1 MRIELN
7 IGLNVANGDNSMR
20 ARSARVG
27 MALAALSGR
36 WLVLDR
42 RAYSNTEE
50 TLILRCFVPVEEVE
64 TFNFVVFEL
73 AMDLQQDCI
82 AAYNAAAMSGSLIGP
97 NTAAWGEFNPDFFI
111 RFDESDGLAQIYT
124 PVKSAAAG
132 YMGHGARTGGLQ
144 AHSMGDEYPYIIHGI
159 TTGPTAPTE
168 YQVMDSRT
176 GNTSQRFPT
185 YMSAYIHYT
194 SLRVRNLM
202 HS

>member
-20 ARSARVG
+20 ARSARVVTAFR
-27 MALAALSGR
+27 ALAGWAT
-36 WLVLDR
+36 LDR
-42 RAYSNTEE
+42 RAQSNTEE
-50 TLILRCFVPVEEVE
+50 TLIMVCHVPAEDLDE
-64 TFNFVVFEL
+64 FNQVVFDL

-82 AAYNAAAMSGSLIGP
+82 AAYNAAACSGALIGP
-97 NTAAWGEFNPDFFI
+97 NTAAWGEFNPEFFI
-111 RFDESDGLAQIYT
+111 RYEPADGLAQIYT

-132 YMGHGARTGGLQ
+132 YMGHGARSGGLQ

-159 TTGPTAPTE
+159 TTGPHAPTE

>member
-7 IGLNVANGDNSMR
+7 IGLNVANGDNSEDLR
-20 ARSARVG
+20 TNRGTSAYRQ
-27 MALAALSGR
+27 LSRWAQYGR
-36 WLVLDR
+36 Y
-42 RAYSNTEE
+42 AQSSTEE
-50 TLILRCFVPVEEVE
+50 TLVVVCSVPVEEVDE
-64 TFNFVVFEL
+64 FNQVVFEL

-82 AAYNAAAMSGSLIGP
+82 AAYNAAACSGALIGP
-97 NTAAWGEFNPDFFI
+97 NTAAWGEFNPEFFI
-111 RFDESDGLAQIYT
+111 RFDEADGPAQIYT
-124 PVKSAAAG
+124 PVKTAAMG
-132 YMGHGARTGGLQ
+132 YTGHGARTGGLQ

-159 TTGPTAPTE
+159 TTGPHAPTE

-185 YMSAYIHYT
+185 YLSAHIHYT